1 LTAWTLAPAAGSAI
15 RRTESDVSLIRTMFE
30 NPVAAAF
37 VIIVLGTLLGR
48 LQIKGISLG
57 SSGVLFVALICG
69 QFNMV
74 AAKDIKALGDF
85 GVVLFVYA
93 IGLQAG
99 PSFLRTVRSKGIA
112 PMVVAFMTVVGG
124 AVVTGVLGL
133 VIGLDPSLIV
143 GIFAGALTST
153 PALAAATEV
162 AGDPQVS
169 VAYGVAY
176 PFGVIGVVLF
186 AQIVPKWIANHA
198 SNGDRQADAPPSEP
212 VHQRCFLVQ
221 NPGCVGKRVSDL
233 RLHDIA
239 SVNVSRICR
248 GEKILPSSSDVELQ
262 SGDILMAVGSS
273 RELDRLT
280 LIIGPPVPA
289 EIEMS
294 EVPHV
299 IARDIFITENNF
311 AGYTLQE
318 LHVRTKYNVVLTRV
332 KREDVEFV
340 PRGRFR
346 LEMGDQVRA
355 VGYEPDVKAFMAA
368 AGVHA
373 KRIHET
379 GIAAFAV
386 GLVLGLLLGFTPITL
401 PGGGTIRLGLA
412 GGPLFMGILLGHFGR
427 IGRLRVHVP
436 AAARYLMR
444 EIGLVLF
451 LVSAGTSAGSEL
463 MHILAEQGLSLVI
476 VSVVAVVVS
485 VVIGFGGA
493 YWIFKQ
499 SVASTMGMTCG
510 AMTSTPGLGAVSAQ
524 FDSDVPSLS
533 YAAVYPVALIAMTV
547 VAQLMLSLM
556 Q

>member
-1 LTAWTLAPAAGSAI
+1 M
-15 RRTESDVSLIRTMFE
+15 SLIKTMFE

-37 VIIVLGTLLGR
+37 VIIVLGMLLGR
-48 LQIKGISLG
+48 IQIKGISLG
-57 SSGVLFVALICG
+57 SSGVLFAALICG
-69 QFNMV
+69 QFDVV
-74 AAKDIKALGDF
+74 AGKDIKALGDF

-99 PSFLRTVRSKGIA
+99 PSFLRTIRSKGLA
-112 PMVVAFMTVVGG
+112 PLAVALMTVIGG
-124 AVVTGVLGL
+124 AGTTALLGL
-133 VIGLDPSLIV
+133 VMGLDPSLIV

-162 AGDPQVS
+162 AGNPQVS

-176 PFGVIGVVLF
+176 PFGVVGVVLF
-186 AQIVPKWIANHA
+186 AQILPKWLARHPTAEN
-198 SNGDRQADAPPSEP
+198 RQADTPSSEP

-233 RLHDIA
+233 NLHDIA
-239 SVNVSRICR
+239 SVNISRICR
-248 GEKILPSSSDVELQ
+248 GEKVLPSSSDVALQ
-262 SGDILMAVGSS
+262 SGDIIMAVGSS
-273 RELDRLT
+273 RELDRLN
-280 LIIGPPVPA
+280 LIIGPVVPA
-289 EIEMS
+289 EVEMS

-299 IARDIFITENNF
+299 IARDIFITEHNF

-318 LHVRTKYNVVLTRV
+318 LHIRTKYNVVITRV
-332 KREDVEFV
+332 RREDVEFV

-346 LEMGDQVRA
+346 LEIGDQVRA

-379 GIAAFAV
+379 GIAAFAI
-386 GLVLGLLLGFTPITL
+386 GLVLGLMLGFTPISL
-401 PGGGTIRLGLA
+401 PGGGTIQLGLA

-463 MHILAEQGLSLVI
+463 MDILAQEGLSLV
-476 VSVVAVVVS
+476 VLSLVAVRS
-485 VVIGFGGA
+485 ALLIGFGGS
-493 YWIFKQ
+493 YWLFRQ

-510 AMTSTPGLGAVSAQ
+510 AMTSTPGLNAVSAQ

>member
-1 LTAWTLAPAAGSAI
+1 M
-15 RRTESDVSLIRTMFE
+15 SLIKTMFE

-37 VIIVLGTLLGR
+37 LIIVLGMLLGR
-48 LQIKGISLG
+48 IQIKGISLG
-57 SSGVLFVALICG
+57 SSGVLFVALLCG
-69 QFNMV
+69 HFNMV
-74 AAKDIKALGDF
+74 AGKDIRALGDF

-99 PSFLRTVRSKGIA
+99 PSFLRTVRSKGVA
-112 PMVVAFMTVVGG
+112 PIIVALLTVVGG
-124 AVVTGVLGL
+124 GGVTVLTGL
-133 VIGLDPSLIV
+133 LMGLDPSLIV

-162 AGDPQVS
+162 ATSPQQVS

-186 AQIVPKWIANHA
+186 AQVVPKWMANR
-198 SNGDRQADAPPSEP
+198 SPSENRQADAPPSEP

-233 RLHDIA
+233 NIHDIA
-239 SVNVSRICR
+239 SVNISRICR
-248 GEKILPSSSDVELQ
+248 GEKVLPSSSDVALQ
-262 SGDILMAVGSS
+262 TGDILLAVGSS

-299 IARDIFITENNF
+299 IARDIFVTEHNF

-318 LHVRTKYNVVLTRV
+318 LHIRTKYNVVITRV

-386 GLVLGLLLGFTPITL
+386 GLVLGLMLGFTPLTL

-463 MHILAEQGLSLVI
+463 MKILAQQGFSLVLLAI
-476 VSVVAVVVS
+476 VAVLVATM
-485 VVIGFGGA
+485 IGFGGA
-493 YWIFKQ
+493 YWVFRQ

-547 VAQLMLSLM
+547 AAQLMLSLLN
-556 Q
+556 